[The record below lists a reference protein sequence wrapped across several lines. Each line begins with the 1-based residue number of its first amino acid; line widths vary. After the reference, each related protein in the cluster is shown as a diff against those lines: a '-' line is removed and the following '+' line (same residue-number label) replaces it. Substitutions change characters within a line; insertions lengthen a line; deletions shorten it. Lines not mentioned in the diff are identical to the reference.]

1 MTGRV
6 VLGIE
11 KLLDDLR
18 PLRGKSVGVIAN
30 TTSVDHQFRHIVDLL
45 NAEEGI
51 KLAAIFGP
59 EHGFRGD
66 QDTTVGDSTDP
77 YTQVP
82 IYSLYGETQKPTN
95 KMLEGIDVLLFDMQD
110 VGVRF
115 YTYISTMAYSMQAAA
130 ELGIEFVV
138 LDRTNPINGIVV
150 DGPVLETGFESFV
163 GVYPLPIRHGMTVGE
178 VARYFNEEFDIGVDL
193 RVVTMEGWDRTAW
206 YDETG
211 LQNWVLPSPNL
222 PTLETAIVYPGM
234 CLFEGTNVSEGR
246 GTTRPF
252 EMMGAPFIDGVELAA
267 ALSQRGLPG
276 VIFRPV
282 SFIPFYRKYVKE
294 LVHGVQLHVVDR
306 AVFQPVRTGL
316 EILVAIQK
324 MYPNDLEFRDDA
336 FDRLAGNS
344 WIRESIRQ
352 GRSADSME
360 SQWQS
365 ELEKFKAVREKY
377 LLY

>member
-252 EMMGAPFIDGVELAA
+252 EMMGAPFIDGVELAD

>member
-252 EMMGAPFIDGVELAA
+252 EMMGAPFIDGVELAD

-352 GRSADSME
+352 GRSA
-360 SQWQS
+360 
-365 ELEKFKAVREKY
+365 
-377 LLY
+377 

>member
-1 MTGRV
+1 M
-6 VLGIE
+6 LGIE

-252 EMMGAPFIDGVELAA
+252 EMMGAPFIDGVELAD

>member
-252 EMMGAPFIDGVELAA
+252 EMMGAPFIDGVELAD

-352 GRSADSME
+352 GRSAESME

>member
-1 MTGRV
+1 

-252 EMMGAPFIDGVELAA
+252 EMMGAPFIDGVELAD

-352 GRSADSME
+352 GRSAESME

>member
-1 MTGRV
+1 M
-6 VLGIE
+6 LGIE

-252 EMMGAPFIDGVELAA
+252 EMMGAPFIDGVELAD

-352 GRSADSME
+352 GRSAESME

>member
-1 MTGRV
+1 M
-6 VLGIE
+6 LGIE

-352 GRSADSME
+352 GRSAESME